1 MSLFCVSDTSNFRP
15 GATGTTAPR
24 ANGLSP
30 ERHTLPG
37 NPQRK
42 MMDLRTVKEI
52 AKLKAQVG
60 PLQRQFAERLNA
72 AVVQAK
78 STAVA
83 EFKNHFTKSGFT
95 AVGEARRYTATY
107 EGMQF
112 LLEIAETRGTLSLCE
127 FHLVPPA
134 LLNEAKLTVHMIRKG
149 PPSPGRSTAAEE
161 ASLLLDAER
170 NLADARAAL
179 SSPAPE
185 FCFMVVEEENTELPT
200 VDVVLENRPVFDTFG
215 EFLVSVYPQ

>member
-1 MSLFCVSDTSNFRP
+1 
-15 GATGTTAPR
+15 
-24 ANGLSP
+24 
-30 ERHTLPG
+30 
-37 NPQRK
+37 

-95 AVGEARRYTATY
+95 AVGEAKRYTATY

-134 LLNEAKLTVHMIRKG
+134 SLNEAKLTVHMIRKG
-149 PPSPGRSTAAEE
+149 LPSSGRPLAAEE
-161 ASLLLDAER
+161 ANLLLDAER

-179 SSPAPE
+179 SSAAPE
-185 FCFMVVEEENTELPT
+185 FCFMVVEEENPELPT

>member
-1 MSLFCVSDTSNFRP
+1 MVFRQ
-15 GATGTTAPR
+15 
-24 ANGLSP
+24 NGIP
-30 ERHTLPG
+30 AWQ
-37 NPQRK
+37 PQRK

-72 AVVQAK
+72 AVAQAK

-95 AVGEARRYTATY
+95 AAGEAKRYTATY

-112 LLEIAETRGTLSLCE
+112 FLEIAETRGTLSLCE

-149 PPSPGRSTAAEE
+149 PPSSGRPVAAEE

-179 SSPAPE
+179 SLAAPE
-185 FCFMVVEEENTELPT
+185 FCFMVVEEENAEVPT

>member
-1 MSLFCVSDTSNFRP
+1 
-15 GATGTTAPR
+15 
-24 ANGLSP
+24 
-30 ERHTLPG
+30 
-37 NPQRK
+37 

-72 AVVQAK
+72 AVVQAR

-95 AVGEARRYTATY
+95 AAGEAKRYTAAY

-134 LLNEAKLTVHMIRKG
+134 LLNEATLTVHMIRKN
-149 PPSPGRSTAAEE
+149 PPSSARPPAAEE

-179 SSPAPE
+179 SSAAPE
-185 FCFMVVEEENTELPT
+185 FCFMVVEEENTELPA
-200 VDVVLENRPVFDTFG
+200 VDVVLENRTVFDTFG

>member
-1 MSLFCVSDTSNFRP
+1 
-15 GATGTTAPR
+15 
-24 ANGLSP
+24 
-30 ERHTLPG
+30 
-37 NPQRK
+37 
-42 MMDLRTVKEI
+42 MDLRTVKEI

-78 STAVA
+78 SAAVA
-83 EFKNHFTKSGFT
+83 EFKNHFMKGGFT
-95 AVGEARRYTATY
+95 VAGEARRYTATY

-112 LLEIAETRGTLSLCE
+112 ILEIAETRGALSLSE

-134 LLNEAKLTVHMIRKG
+134 LLNEARLTVHMIRKG
-149 PPSPGRSTAAEE
+149 PPSSGRLFVAEE

-179 SSPAPE
+179 LSSAPE

-200 VDVVLENRPVFDTFG
+200 VDAVLENRPLFDTFG

>member
-1 MSLFCVSDTSNFRP
+1 MVFRQ
-15 GATGTTAPR
+15 
-24 ANGLSP
+24 NGIP
-30 ERHTLPG
+30 AWQ
-37 NPQRK
+37 PQRK

-78 STAVA
+78 NTAVN

-95 AVGEARRYTATY
+95 AAGEAKRYTATY

-127 FHLVPPA
+127 LHLVPPA

-149 PPSPGRSTAAEE
+149 PPSAGRTLARSEE
-161 ASLLLDAER
+161 
-170 NLADARAAL
+170 
-179 SSPAPE
+179 
-185 FCFMVVEEENTELPT
+185 
-200 VDVVLENRPVFDTFG
+200 
-215 EFLVSVYPQ
+215 